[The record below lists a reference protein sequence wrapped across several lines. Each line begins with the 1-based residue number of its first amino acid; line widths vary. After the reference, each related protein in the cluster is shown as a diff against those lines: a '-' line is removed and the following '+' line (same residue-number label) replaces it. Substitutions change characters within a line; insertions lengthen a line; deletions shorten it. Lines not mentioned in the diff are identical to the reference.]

1 MNYESDK
8 FKINWTE
15 RSRGCVVT
23 SVTGYTYQVDAW
35 KRDYFKQYSPKAY
48 KTRIITKMSNDD
60 NTITITMSRTDT
72 PRRR

>member
-15 RSRGCVVT
+15 RTRGNVIT

-35 KRDYFKQYSPKAY
+35 KRDYLKQYNSKTY
-48 KTRIITKMSNDD
+48 KTRVITKMSNDD
-60 NTITITMSRTDT
+60 NTITITMSRTDA